1 VGRDRVS
8 DDSLFHASLLWTGW
22 VWMGVEARTADG
34 WPAFLG
40 DTMTM
45 AGNEMRTHKGGGHL
59 SAGALEAGS
68 ELDLVVVKTI
78 RALTMD
84 AVQKANSG
92 HPGMPMGMAEAAYVL
107 WSRFLKH
114 DPAHPHWED
123 RDRFILSAGHGSM
136 LLYSLLHLSGY
147 DLPMSQLRDF
157 RQWGSITP
165 GHPEYGLTPGVETTT
180 GPLGQGLAN
189 GVGMAIAERFLAQ
202 LFNRDG
208 YPIVDHYTYG
218 IVSDGDLMEGISH
231 EAASLAG
238 HLGLGRLVYLYDDNG
253 ITIEGST
260 ALAFTEDVTKR
271 FEAYGWLVLEV
282 DGHNMTAVAEAL
294 RSARRETERPTL
306 IRCHTIIARGSPNKQ
321 GSAAAHGA
329 PLGEEEVRLTKQRMG
344 WPLEP
349 TFLVPQEVYEYFEE
363 RRAAWGAEE
372 ERWQMLFSEYAA
384 AHPDLADLWKRVMAG
399 ELPADWTDHLPRA
412 FKAGEWMATRSA
424 SGKVLHALAPHL
436 PTLLGGS
443 ADLGPS
449 NQTYLEGYGSIAKG
463 AFGGRNLH
471 FGVREHAMGGIL
483 NGLALH
489 GGIIP
494 YGGTFLI
501 FSDYMRPSIRLAAI
515 MQLPVV
521 YVFSHD
527 SIFVGEDGA
536 THQPVEQMA
545 ALRDIPGLVVIRPA
559 DANETVVAWKVAL
572 ERRGPVALV
581 LSRQKLPVLDLST
594 VGNGEGVA
602 RGAYV
607 LSSGGLEA
615 PDLLLLASGSEVHVA
630 LSAVSE
636 LRERGI
642 GARVVSF
649 PSWELFEEQSASYKD
664 TVLPPSVPLRLAVE
678 AAVSQGWERYLG
690 PQGQMIGMERFGAS
704 APYKVLAERFG
715 FTVSS
720 VVSRAEALLR
730 SSGAPAE
737 GATAAAG
744 KTTG

>member
-1 VGRDRVS
+1 MPGK
-8 DDSLFHASLLWTGW
+8 
-22 VWMGVEARTADG
+22 E
-34 WPAFLG
+34 
-40 DTMTM
+40 TM
-45 AGNEMRTHKGGGHL
+45 THKGEGDL
-59 SAGALEAGS
+59 STTGIDLGS
-68 ELDLVVVKTI
+68 DVDLTVVKTI

-114 DPAHPHWED
+114 NPANPHWAD
-123 RDRFILSAGHGSM
+123 RDRFVLSAGHGSM

-147 DLPMSQLRDF
+147 DLPMSQLKSF

-180 GPLGQGLAN
+180 GPLGQGFAN

-202 LFNRDG
+202 LFNRNG

-231 EAASLAG
+231 EGASLAG
-238 HLGLGRLVYLYDDNG
+238 HLGLGKLIYLYDDNG

-271 FEAYGWLVLEV
+271 FEAYDWLVLEV
-282 DGHNMTAVAEAL
+282 DGHSMSAVAEAL
-294 RSARRETERPTL
+294 RSAQGEAERPTL
-306 IRCHTIIARGSPNKQ
+306 IRCHTSIAKGSPNKQ
-321 GSAAAHGA
+321 DTAAAHGA
-329 PLGEEEVRLTKQRMG
+329 ALGEEEVRLTKQRMG

-349 TFLVPQEVYEYFEE
+349 TFLVPQEVYDYFGE
-363 RRAAWGAEE
+363 RRAAWAAEE

-384 AHPDLADLWKRVMAG
+384 AYPDLADLWERVMAG
-399 ELPADWTDHLPRA
+399 ELPGDWTDQLPT
-412 FKAGEWMATRSA
+412 FKAGEWLATRSA
-424 SGKVLHALAPHL
+424 SGRVLNALATHL
-436 PTLLGGS
+436 PTLIGGS

-494 YGGTFLI
+494 YGGTFLV

-521 YVFSHD
+521 YVFTHD
-527 SIFVGEDGA
+527 SIFVGEDGP
-536 THQPVEQMA
+536 THQPIEQMA

-559 DANETVVAWKVAL
+559 DANETVMAWKVAL

-581 LSRQKLPVLDLST
+581 LSRQKLPVLDLSN

-602 RGAYV
+602 RGGYV
-607 LSSGGLEA
+607 LAGGELEA
-615 PDLLLLASGSEVHVA
+615 PDLIMLATGSEVH
-630 LSAVSE
+630 LAVGAARE
-636 LRERGI
+636 LGGKGI
-642 GARVVSF
+642 GVRVVSF
-649 PSWELFEEQSASYKD
+649 PSWELFEEQPQSYKD
-664 TVLPPSVPLRLAVE
+664 AVLPPSVPLRLAVE
-678 AAVSQGWERYLG
+678 AGVPQGWEKYLG
-690 PQGQMIGMERFGAS
+690 CQGQMIGMERFGAS
-704 APYKVLAERFG
+704 APYKVLEERFG
-715 FTVSS
+715 FTVSGIA
-720 VVSRAEALLR
+720 SRAEAMLR
-730 SSGAPAE
+730 TSRPPIAGIPATGGAS
-737 GATAAAG
+737 AG
-744 KTTG
+744 VAS